1 MNNIIMQDIVYT
13 AEQRW
18 IVNKMK
24 PMLSVKVIDS
34 DTGIELDK
42 VDKLIAPTEL
52 DYELIGEIIYRTYK
66 WNFAYSIADNC
77 ALKLEEKM
85 EKETNE

>member
-1 MNNIIMQDIVYT
+1 
-13 AEQRW
+13 
-18 IVNKMK
+18 MK
-24 PMLSVKVIDS
+24 PMLSIKVIDS

-42 VDKLIAPTEL
+42 VDKLIAPIEL

-66 WNFAYSIADNC
+66 WNFAYSIADNR

-85 EKETNE
+85 EKENE

>member
-1 MNNIIMQDIVYT
+1 MV
-13 AEQRW
+13 E
-18 IVNKMK
+18 KMK

-42 VDKLIAPTEL
+42 VDKPLIAPTEL